1 MAFPIPFPKDRSVPE
16 KEFWD
21 SYRRLSLNQRQFA
34 RAAIQKF
41 LANPNSSG
49 LERKTGGKNLY
60 TVTFGPKGDGR
71 AIGWYK
77 DKDQTM
83 HCYWVGFDHNRYMR
97 TLDAY
102 VRAGY

>member
-1 MAFPIPFPKDRSVPE
+1 MAFPIPFPREDSIPE

-21 SYRRLSLNQRQFA
+21 SFRRLSPGQQEIVKQA
-34 RAAIQKF
+34 YQSF
-41 LANPNSSG
+41 LTNPNAN

-60 TVTFGPKGDGR
+60 SIKFGPKRDGR

-77 DKDQTM
+77 DGLM
-83 HCYWVGFDHNRYMR
+83 HWYWVGFDHNRYMR